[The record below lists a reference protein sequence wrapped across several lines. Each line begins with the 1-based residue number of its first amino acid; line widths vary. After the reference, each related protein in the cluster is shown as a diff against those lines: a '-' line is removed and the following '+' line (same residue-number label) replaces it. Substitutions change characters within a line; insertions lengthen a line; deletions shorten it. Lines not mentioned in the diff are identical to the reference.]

1 MDQRIEARPLVP
13 RDEPAACR
21 RPKKR
26 ASVLRGAETRAALL
40 TLGGTL
46 LTFTAPQ
53 HRLDLLAYGVL
64 AMLGGLLWRPT
75 TGPFVVGATLPV
87 FFFSR
92 QLVGPLSFSPPG
104 LLLVLAWSA
113 ALVQA
118 ARSKLKLAWP
128 TSAYDAPL
136 GLFLVAALLSLLV
149 SEYLILSVRELRAL
163 VLEPVLFFLLL
174 NALDDR
180 RAALSGF
187 LLAASLTALVAIAQV
202 VFGLGGTE
210 AEGVRRA
217 QAWYPQPNHLALML
231 GRALPFLLAA
241 ALVYRRAALW
251 VGVGVVGL
259 ALLLTFST
267 GGWLGAGVASVVV
280 VFALGWRRPALGIAG
295 FGAAALVVVFGLALV
310 GLLPERLNPLR
321 QTGGFRLDLWLSSL
335 EMVRDHP
342 LLGIGPDNFAYLYQQ
357 VYLREGAAAES
368 NLSHPHNWLLHFW
381 LELGLAGLVAFGWLL
396 VTFWRAAKQALH
408 DSERRWLVAGALGAM
423 ADLLVHGAIDNSYFL
438 VDLAF
443 VFWMTLAVTRAAAVK
458 TEC

>member
-1 MDQRIEARPLVP
+1 LR
-13 RDEPAACR
+13 AAVS
-21 RPKKR
+21 
-26 ASVLRGAETRAALL
+26 ADTRAALL

-64 AMLGGLLWRPT
+64 AMLGGLVWRPA

-104 LLLVLAWSA
+104 LLLILAWVA
-113 ALVQA
+113 ALGQA

-136 GLFLVAALLSLLV
+136 ALFLIAALLSLLV
-149 SEYLILSVRELRAL
+149 SEYLVLSVRELRAL

-174 NALDDR
+174 IALNDR
-180 RAALSGF
+180 QSALSGF
-187 LLAASLTALVAIAQV
+187 LLAASLTAVAAIAQV
-202 VFGLGGTE
+202 IFGLGGTE

-231 GRALPFLLAA
+231 GRALPFLVSG
-241 ALVYRRAALW
+241 ALVSSRRGLW
-251 VGVGVVGL
+251 VAVGLVGV

-267 GGWLGAGVASVVV
+267 GGWLGGGVAVVVVVFVLGWRRLGLRIAGLGAAGLVV
-280 VFALGWRRPALGIAG
+280 VFAL
-295 FGAAALVVVFGLALV
+295 AAA

-342 LLGIGPDNFAYLYQQ
+342 LLGVGPDNFGYLYQQ
-357 VYLREGAAAES
+357 VYLREGAAAEP

-381 LELGLAGLVAFGWLL
+381 LELGLPGLLAFAWLL
-396 VTFWRAAKQALH
+396 LTFWRNVRVALH
-408 DSERRWLVAGALGAM
+408 DSEQRWLAAGALGSM

-443 VFWMTLAVTRAAAVK
+443 VFWMTLAVARAAVSTQRSVRGTVQPLLKA
-458 TEC
+458 ES

>member
-1 MDQRIEARPLVP
+1 VALG
-13 RDEPAACR
+13 CG
-21 RPKKR
+21 
-26 ASVLRGAETRAALL
+26 LRQTETKAALL

-53 HRLDLLAYGVL
+53 HRLDLLAYGL
-64 AMLGGLLWRPT
+64 AAMLGGLLWRPT

-104 LLLVLAWSA
+104 LLLILAWLA
-113 ALVQA
+113 ALLQT
-118 ARSKLKLAWP
+118 ARGKLRLAWP

-136 GLFLVAALLSLLV
+136 ALFLAASLLSLLV
-149 SEYLILSVRELRAL
+149 SEYLVLSVRELRAV

-174 NALDDR
+174 RALGDR
-180 RAALSGF
+180 RVALSGF
-187 LLAASLTALVAIAQV
+187 LLAACLTALAAIIQVA
-202 VFGLGGTE
+202 FGVGGTE

-241 ALVYRRAALW
+241 ALVYGQRWTWL
-251 VGVGVVGL
+251 GVGLVGL

-267 GGWLGAGVASVVV
+267 GGWLGGGAAVVV
-280 VFALGWRRPALGIAG
+280 VLLALGWRRPAVRIAG
-295 FGAAALVVVFGLALV
+295 VGAAALAVVFALALAGV
-310 GLLPERLNPLR
+310 LPERLNPLR
-321 QTGGFRLDLWLSSL
+321 QTGGFRLDLWVSSA
-335 EMVRDHP
+335 EMIRDHP
-342 LLGIGPDNFAYLYQQ
+342 LLGIGPDNFTYLYQQ
-357 VYLREGAAAES
+357 VYLREGAAAEP

-381 LELGLAGLVAFGWLL
+381 LELGLPGLVAFGWLL
-396 VTFWRAAKQALH
+396 ATFWRTARDALH

-443 VFWMTLAVTRAAAVK
+443 VFWLLLAVTSAKPRRIPP
-458 TEC
+458 T

>member
-1 MDQRIEARPLVP
+1 VQQGCAL
-13 RDEPAACR
+13 R
-21 RPKKR
+21 R
-26 ASVLRGAETRAALL
+26 AETRAALL
-40 TLGGTL
+40 TLAGTL

-53 HRLDLLAYGVL
+53 HRLDLLAYGVV

-92 QLVGPLSFSPPG
+92 QIVGPFSFSPPG
-104 LLLVLAWSA
+104 LLLILAWVA

-118 ARSKLKLAWP
+118 GRHRLRLAWP
-128 TSAYDAPL
+128 TSSYDAPVA
-136 GLFLVAALLSLLV
+136 LFLIAALLSLLV
-149 SEYLILSVRELRAL
+149 SEYLVLSVRELRAL

-174 NALDDR
+174 NALNQR
-180 RAALSGF
+180 KAALSGL
-187 LLAASLTALVAIAQV
+187 LLAASLTAMAAIAQV
-202 VFGLGGTE
+202 VFGIGGTE

-231 GRALPFLLAA
+231 GRALPFVLAA
-241 ALVYRRAALW
+241 ALVYRRAGLW

-267 GGWLGAGVASVVV
+267 GGWLGGGVAVVVV
-280 VFALGWRRPALGIAG
+280 VFVLGWRRLGLRIAG
-295 FGAAALVVVFGLALV
+295 LGAVLLAVVFALAVAGLV
-310 GLLPERLNPLR
+310 PERLNPLR
-321 QTGGFRLDLWLSSL
+321 QTGGFRLDLWVSSIQML
-335 EMVRDHP
+335 RDHP
-342 LLGIGPDNFAYLYQQ
+342 LLGVGPDNFAYLYQQ
-357 VYLREGAAAES
+357 VYLREGAAAEP

-396 VTFWRAAKQALH
+396 ARFWRAAKHALH
-408 DSERRWLVAGALGAM
+408 DSERRWLAAGALGSM

-443 VFWMTLAVTRAAAVK
+443 LFWITLAVVDVRQRRIPPT
-458 TEC
+458 